1 MVQTNIGF
9 TADETLLDHIMALA
23 LQLAIHMGTKSY
35 KKLATI
41 LSFNSNANVTVNFAT
56 LPEAP
61 DLAKLVSATADSKT
75 TKFARM
81 YF

>member
-1 MVQTNIGF
+1 MVPSNIGF

-41 LSFNSNANVTVNFAT
+41 LSFYSNANVRATT

-61 DLAKLVSATADSKT
+61 DLAKLVSVNADSEP